1 VMVADPAL
9 MPLTCAGVAGDSV
22 PPAMKTLSVTV
33 TFEVSLLVSVTVTPP
48 AGAGAGKSIASTADC
63 PNVTVVL
70 AGRRMA
76 ADDVMVTPAVALEIL
91 VALAVI
97 VADPAA
103 TPVTGTATLVVFAPK
118 LTVGGALATPALL
131 ELRLIVNPPPGAGA
145 DRISVRFCV
154 AVPVI
159 VRLAG
164 EKLMV
169 IPAAV
174 PEVTCTLAG
183 GNPLADAVMIADP
196 ALTPLTVAA
205 RLIDVAPCGMKM
217 LSGATVT
224 FEGSLLAS
232 EINTPSA
239 GAGVA
244 NDTGN
249 GADWPGTTVT
259 LAGRMICWA

>member
-1 VMVADPAL
+1 M
-9 MPLTCAGVAGDSV
+9 MPVTCGGVAGASV
-22 PPAMKTLSVTV
+22 PPAMKTLGVTAA
-33 TFEVSLLVSVTVTPP
+33 FEVSLLFSMTVTPP
-48 AGAGAGKSIASTADC
+48 AGAGAGKIIARATDC

-70 AGRRMA
+70 GGRRIA
-76 ADDVMVTPAVALEIL
+76 ADDVMVTPAVALGIP

-97 VADPAA
+97 VAEPAA

-118 LTVGGALATPALL
+118 LTVGAALATPALL
-131 ELRLIVNPPPGAGA
+131 ELRLIVNPPDGAGP

-169 IPAAV
+169 VVPGAV

-205 RLIDVAPCGMKM
+205 RLIDVAPCGIKIFA
-217 LSGATVT
+217 GATVT
-224 FEGSLLAS
+224 LEGSLLVS
-232 EINTPSA
+232 VINTPSA

-244 NDTGN
+244 NNTGN
-249 GADWPGTTVT
+249 GADWPGATVT